1 MTRSFIH
8 IDRRDGIW
16 WLVNAQGEPFF
27 SVGVNHIQA
36 NCWLAPYNRNATLN
50 RYGRDFVNDQGQVDF
65 QSKATERWIGSVL
78 RMLDA
83 WGFNTLGMHTPIPFR
98 LFKDR
103 LPYVASTST
112 KGLAYYQF
120 RFGED
125 RFPDIFSEA
134 FEHHV
139 RQRVRETCEA
149 HRHEPNLLGYAYTDI
164 PAWVIPPR
172 YLETHPEWKVIHP
185 WVDDLRCLPAHTGGK
200 QVWMRVLRD
209 RYTSPVEAARVHGVR
224 AESWDALAETVV
236 WPSPA
241 EATPASR
248 DNVTMLEAMAERWYR
263 LHFTLIRQHDPHH
276 LILGDKL
283 VDFPDWL
290 LPIVTA
296 YVDVLFVQHYAP
308 FGQSKPL
315 LIRLYEATNK
325 PIINGDG
332 SFAVLKPPQQT
343 HVKGYK
349 VESLAAVGE
358 HYYAYMRG
366 LSTLPFV
373 LGWHHCGFMEQWD
386 GAKPPGKPNENG
398 FLDPFEM
405 PYSKILERII
415 DANRHV
421 MDWHRHAG
429 ANTLKS

>member
-1 MTRSFIH
+1 MDQSFIR

-27 SVGVNHIQA
+27 SVGVNHVQT
-36 NCWLAPYNRNATLN
+36 NCWLAPYNRDVTLKK
-50 RYGRDFVNDQGQVDF
+50 YGPDFIDDHERVNF
-65 QSKATERWIGSVL
+65 QSKAVARWFANVL

-83 WGFNTLGMHTPIPFR
+83 WEFNTFGMHTPLPFR

-112 KGLAYYQF
+112 AGLAYYQF

-125 RFPDIFSEA
+125 HFPDIFSEA
-134 FEHHV
+134 FERHIRQKV
-139 RQRVRETCEA
+139 RDVCDT
-149 HRHEPNLLGYAYTDI
+149 HKHEPNLLGYAYTDI
-164 PAWVIPPR
+164 PAWVIPHQ
-172 YLETHPEWKVIHP
+172 YLEARPEWQMIHP
-185 WVDDLRCLPAHTGGK
+185 WVDDLRCLPAGSAGK
-200 QVWMRVLRD
+200 QAWMRVLRD
-209 RYTSPVEAARVHGVR
+209 RYPSPIEAGQVYGVN
-224 AESWDALAETVV
+224 AESWKALAAVV
-236 WPSPA
+236 NWPSPTDA
-241 EATPASR
+241 ASASH
-248 DNVTMLEAMAERWYR
+248 DSVAMLEAIAEHWYR

-283 VDFPDWL
+283 VDFPHWL
-290 LPIVTA
+290 LNVVKR

-308 FGQSKPL
+308 FEQSGPVL
-315 LIRLYEATNK
+315 RRLYQATGK
-325 PIINGDG
+325 PILQGDG

-349 VESLAAVGE
+349 VGSLKAVGE
-358 HYYAYMRG
+358 HYYDYLRG
-366 LSTLPFV
+366 LSSLPFV

-398 FLDPFEM
+398 FLDPFDQ
-405 PYSKILERII
+405 PYSEILERVI
-415 DANRHV
+415 DANRQA

-429 ANTLKS
+429 MDASTP